1 MRRFLFTMVFTPSR
15 GYMNPTVIL
24 RSVGA
29 RSAICG
35 KLAPEARKRRPMENR
50 ENCFIGAE
58 PAIIFKPEKSA
69 DSHPDLEYTQDNEI
83 I

>member
-1 MRRFLFTMVFTPSR
+1 MVVAPSC
-15 GYMNPTVIL
+15 GQMNPTVISM
-24 RSVGA
+24 SVGA

-35 KLAPEARKRRPMENR
+35 KLVSEERKRGPMENR
-50 ENCFIGAE
+50 ENCSIGAE

-69 DSHPDLEYTQDNEI
+69 DSHPDLEYTPDNEI